1 MVHPILD
8 ILEQRKSGAK
18 VGIPS
23 YCTANR
29 QVIRTILKDAAAN
42 GRTVLIEATAN
53 QVDQYGGY
61 TGMKPKD
68 YVRFIEEIAAET
80 HCDMRQIILGG
91 DHLGPLTFCKEPE
104 ASAMAK
110 AEELVRAYVSAGF
123 TKIHLDTSMKVADDA
138 PGALDKRVC
147 ARRGA
152 RLCAAAEEAFAAYRA
167 EHPEALHPVYVIGS
181 EVPIPG
187 GATEHEDRITV
198 TDPQDCRETIEL
210 YRRAFDACGLSE
222 AWHYVI
228 AVVVQPGVEFGD
240 DTVFQY
246 DSGKAASLTA
256 VLRDYPGLIFEGH
269 STDYQSPAS
278 LERMTRDGIAILKV
292 GPALTFAYRAALY
305 SLSYLEREL
314 VSEEKQAH
322 FPQVLE
328 AVMLRQP
335 DNWKKHYHGTAEEQ
349 RLARSYSL
357 SDRARYYLGVPEVAA
372 AIEQT
377 MENLKDVHIP
387 TGLLY
392 QYFPRTAEA
401 VLDGSCGGTAE
412 ELVERE
418 ILAFVEEYVFAT
430 GGTK

>member
-1 MVHPILD
+1 MEHPILD
-8 ILEQRKSGAK
+8 ILEQRKNGVKA
-18 VGIPS
+18 GIPS

-53 QVDQYGGY
+53 QVDQFGGY

-80 HCDMRQIILGG
+80 HCDMRRIILGG

-104 ASAMAK
+104 ATAMEK

-123 TKIHLDTSMKVADDA
+123 TKIHLDTSMKLADDA
-138 PGALDKRVC
+138 AGALDKRIC

-152 RLCAAAEEAFAAYRA
+152 RLCKAAEEAFAAYRE

-187 GATEHEDRITV
+187 GATEHEDRISV
-198 TDPQDCRETIEL
+198 TDPRDCRETLEV
-210 YRRAFDACGLSE
+210 YREAFEADGLTE
-222 AWHYVI
+222 AWRYVI

-240 DTVFQY
+240 DAVFQY
-246 DSGKAASLTA
+246 DSDKASELTA
-256 VLRDYPGLIFEGH
+256 VLRDHPALIFEGH
-269 STDYQSPAS
+269 STDYQSPAA
-278 LERMTRDGIAILKV
+278 LKQMVRDGIAILKV

-305 SLSYLEREL
+305 SLSYIEREL
-314 VSEEKQAH
+314 IPEEKRAC

-328 AVMLRQP
+328 RVMLRRP
-335 DNWKKHYHGTAEEQ
+335 DNWQKHYHGTAEEQ

-357 SDRARYYLGVPEVAA
+357 SDRARYYLGVPEVAE
-372 AIEQT
+372 AIERT
-377 MENLKDVHIP
+377 MENLKGVHIP
-387 TGLLY
+387 AGLLY

-418 ILAFVEEYVFAT
+418 ILAFVEEYVFAAD
-430 GGTK
+430 GTK